1 MTTRRNFL
9 KNSTM
14 LAAGLGISPLLASA
28 APTVSHKEE
37 TINGR
42 VNIAVIGDRK
52 SVV

>member
-37 TINGR
+37 TKWAGEYRCNRCRYGMP
-42 VNIAVIGDRK
+42 
-52 SVV
+52 

>member
-37 TINGR
+37 TIK
-42 VNIAVIGDRK
+42 DRK
-52 SVV
+52 STRLNSSHAR